1 MTDNFAYFE
10 ALPTAIKIG
19 VCIAIGML
27 MGMEREWANK
37 DAGTRTFA
45 VVALLGMLAS
55 MISQYFIIAALGGVL
70 LLILLSNVQSLMRGT
85 GAEVT
90 TSAVLILDFTL
101 GVLVGRGYVFA
112 PVAAAVV
119 TTMLL
124 AWKSELNRFAGG
136 LSPAEIRSAI
146 WLGLF
151 AFVIY
156 PIIPD
161 RYIDRTNLF
170 NPHDAWSSIIA
181 ISAISFVNYLLLRVL
196 KDKGLYIGAFLG
208 GFVNSTAT
216 IAELSG
222 KLAQSSGRGKVL
234 SLCLLTTIAMLI
246 RNLIILG
253 IFSPESVVTALFPV
267 ALMCVAALCWIRVN
281 WISEQKNGSA
291 QADLTLSSPISLKQ
305 TLTFGLLFVF
315 IQIGSNLLGR
325 IFGDYG
331 LLATGALGGLVS
343 SASTTASAASIV
355 VNFPII
361 WRGLGSG
368 QTFVRVCYQLGSVL
382 AMGMLA
388 LVAFRFINF
397 SLL

>member
-1 MTDNFAYFE
+1 MTDNLTYFE
-10 ALPTAIKIG
+10 ALPIAIKIG
-19 VCIAIGML
+19 ICIAMGML

-55 MISQYFIIAALGGVL
+55 MISQQFIIAALAGVL
-70 LLILLSNVQSLMRGT
+70 LLVLLSNIQGLMRGT
-85 GAEVT
+85 GVEIT
-90 TSAVLILDFTL
+90 TSAVLMLDYTL
-101 GVLVGRGYVFA
+101 GVLVGRGHVFA

-151 AFVIY
+151 SFVIF

-161 RYIDRTNLF
+161 RYIDQTHLF

-181 ISAISFVNYLLLRVL
+181 ISAISFINYLLLRVL

-208 GFVNSTAT
+208 GFINSTAT
-216 IAELSG
+216 TAELSA
-222 KLAQSSGRGKVL
+222 KLGHSSGHTKVL
-234 SLCLLTTIAMLI
+234 TLCLLTTISMLI

-253 IFSPESVVTALFPV
+253 IFSPESVITALFPV
-267 ALMCVAALCWIRVN
+267 ILMCIAALCWIWVN
-281 WISEQKNGSA
+281 WISEQKNGGT

-331 LLATGALGGLVS
+331 LLATGALGGLV
-343 SASTTASAASIV
+343 
-355 VNFPII
+355 
-361 WRGLGSG
+361 L
-368 QTFVRVCYQLGSVL
+368 
-382 AMGMLA
+382 
-388 LVAFRFINF
+388 
-397 SLL
+397 SLIHI